1 MQCLL
6 DALKLHSTTSKT
18 CKGNEVLPEEKSI
31 SGTPCLDI
39 DAELVNRVQICAS
52 LNEIDVVLGEDF
64 SADPVCETLICKLC
78 VPNVETQP
86 ELKHNVAGT
95 IGTHDVEN
103 TKQGIHL

>member
-18 CKGNEVLPEEKSI
+18 CKGKEALPEEKSI

-52 LNEIDVVLGEDF
+52 LNEIEVFLGEDL
-64 SADPVCETLICKLC
+64 SADRLGLTYLNGFDLKDLL
-78 VPNVETQP
+78 VPLE
-86 ELKHNVAGT
+86 
-95 IGTHDVEN
+95 IR
-103 TKQGIHL
+103 